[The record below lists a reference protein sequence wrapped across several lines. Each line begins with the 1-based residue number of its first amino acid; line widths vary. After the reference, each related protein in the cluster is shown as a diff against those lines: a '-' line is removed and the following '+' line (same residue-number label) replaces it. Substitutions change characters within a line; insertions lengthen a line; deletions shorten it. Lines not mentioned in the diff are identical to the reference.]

1 VDDDRGLEHN
11 PFLSGGLTLML
22 VGAGLAL
29 LRKLPGMAW
38 AFLTRRLTIS
48 VEIPDRDPAFR
59 WVQSWIAEQRYA
71 RRARSLSLT
80 TTWTSPD
87 PDPDVDGDP
96 DYNHSSGR
104 LSEARFVLSPA
115 PGTHVMTYRGRL
127 LVLQRARRDLDSGG
141 ALAFQETLTLQVLGG
156 DRALVDELLREAH
169 RAALPRVPG
178 VNILTATRHGTWNV
192 SSWRPRRPLASIVL
206 ADDLLD
212 DLIGD
217 LRAFL
222 ASGAW
227 YAARGVPH
235 RRGYLLHG
243 PPGNGKTTLVVAA
256 AGELG
261 LSVAVL
267 GLNNKLMTDDAL
279 RELVDGLPT
288 GTILLIEDVDCAF
301 GPKRAVAEETGVTLS
316 GLLNALDGVSSRE
329 GRVLF
334 LTTNH
339 PERLDPALVRPGRVD
354 RSVHLGHTTADQ
366 ARRLFAWFYAGGAAD
381 AELEEWA
388 REFAARLPGGRVC
401 MAAIQEHLLRYRS
414 DPEAA
419 VRAMDFGMPAR
430 RDARRGDRDG
440 LDAGRRCVRRMIAR
454 LRTDRMRATGRPIEA
469 SATPGTSPTAH
480 PLQGHRVA

>member
-1 VDDDRGLEHN
+1 VADDRGLEHN

-96 DYNHSSGR
+96 DYNHPSGR

-279 RELVDGLPT
+279 RELVDALPT

-316 GLLNALDGVSSRE
+316 GA
-329 GRVLF
+329 
-334 LTTNH
+334 
-339 PERLDPALVRPGRVD
+339 AQRPGRGQLARGAGAVPD
-354 RSVHLGHTTADQ
+354 DQ
-366 ARRLFAWFYAGGAAD
+366 PPRAARPGAGAAGAGRPQRPPRPHD
-381 AELEEWA
+381 GRPGAAALRLVLRRRRGGRGVGGVGA
-388 REFAARLPGGRVC
+388 RVRGAAPGGRVC
-401 MAAIQEHLLRYRS
+401 MAAIQRA
-414 DPEAA
+414 PAA
-419 VRAMDFGMPAR
+419 VSQRPESAR
-430 RDARRGDRDG
+430 PGDG
-440 LDAGRRCVRRMIAR
+440 LVGALRRALTTRR
-454 LRTDRMRATGRPIEA
+454 P
-469 SATPGTSPTAH
+469 
-480 PLQGHRVA
+480 